1 VATSSSPLVL
11 LDGHSLAFRAFFAL
25 PGDLQT
31 TTGQLTNVVYGFTT
45 MLVKLFGDFSP
56 DRIAVCFDLGR
67 PAYRHDVYEGYKAN
81 RRTTPDDFSSQM
93 PLVREVLASLR
104 IPVVEV
110 AGYEADDLIAT
121 LVREAR
127 EEQLP
132 VLVSVQA
139 DGEWVELM
147 VRDGGPTPR
156 LPRLPAE
163 PPPALQTGGRGLW
176 LILQLVDEVRLQRI
190 GDGTRLTMRRRVN
203 SKVTA

>member
-1 VATSSSPLVL
+1 GAIDRLACVVTSSSPLVL

-25 PGDLQT
+25 PSDLQT
-31 TTGQLTNVVYGFTT
+31 TTGQLTNVVSGFPP

-67 PAYRHDVYEGYKAN
+67 PAYRHDVYDGYKAN

-127 EEQLP
+127 EEKLP
-132 VLVSVQA
+132 VLVVTG
-139 DGEWVELM
+139 D
-147 VRDGGPTPR
+147 RDN
-156 LPRLPAE
+156 
-163 PPPALQTGGRGLW
+163 
-176 LILQLVDEVRLQRI
+176 LQLID
-190 GDGTRLTMRRRVN
+190 D
-203 SKVTA
+203 